1 MNMNEK
7 NKIENCRIE
16 PKLKL
21 INMDSVEVEQVEWL
35 LYPFIPYGKVTIIQ
49 GDPGEGK
56 TTMVL
61 QIIAK
66 LTRGEPILPV
76 TDKTKT
82 KEKRSDEVDSENED
96 LDAED
101 NMQEQSSVSPVNV
114 IYQTAEDGLGDTIKP
129 RLLAAGAD
137 CSKVLVIDD
146 SDQPLTMADGQE
158 VEVTLFE
165 QVKECV
171 TARQAAEHYGIK
183 VKRNGMAC
191 CPFHKD
197 RHPSMKADKI
207 YHCFACG
214 VGGDAIDFTARLF
227 GISQYEAAKKLIEDF
242 GLDIKV
248 EDRNKYKRTHQSRN
262 ILISKKPKVVMIREK
277 LEQWL
282 KHATDVL
289 IRYLKWIQFWKEIYK
304 PEPEEEWHELF
315 TEALANERK
324 INDYLDVLMFGT
336 GEEIVEFFKIKRRE
350 VEKIE
355 ERINE
360 YQREVL
366 DGIRRYCE

>member
-1 MNMNEK
+1 M
-7 NKIENCRIE
+7 
-16 PKLKL
+16 
-21 INMDSVEVEQVEWL
+21 
-35 LYPFIPYGKVTIIQ
+35 
-49 GDPGEGK
+49 
-56 TTMVL
+56 
-61 QIIAK
+61 
-66 LTRGEPILPV
+66 
-76 TDKTKT
+76 
-82 KEKRSDEVDSENED
+82 
-96 LDAED
+96 
-101 NMQEQSSVSPVNV
+101 
-114 IYQTAEDGLGDTIKP
+114 
-129 RLLAAGAD
+129 
-137 CSKVLVIDD
+137 
-146 SDQPLTMADGQE
+146 
-158 VEVTLFE
+158 TLFE

-197 RHPSMKADKI
+197 RHPSMKVDKI

-227 GISQYEAAKKLIEDF
+227 GISQYEAAKKLVEDF

-248 EDRNKYKRTHQSRN
+248 GNRSKYERTPRNRAILKRKQS
-262 ILISKKPKVVMIREK
+262 KVVMIREK

-289 IRYLKWIQFWKEIYK
+289 IRYLKWIQFWKEFYK

-336 GEEIVEFFKIKRRE
+336 GE
-350 VEKIE
+350 
-355 ERINE
+355 
-360 YQREVL
+360 
-366 DGIRRYCE
+366 

>member
-1 MNMNEK
+1 M
-7 NKIENCRIE
+7 
-16 PKLKL
+16 
-21 INMDSVEVEQVEWL
+21 
-35 LYPFIPYGKVTIIQ
+35 
-49 GDPGEGK
+49 
-56 TTMVL
+56 
-61 QIIAK
+61 
-66 LTRGEPILPV
+66 
-76 TDKTKT
+76 
-82 KEKRSDEVDSENED
+82 
-96 LDAED
+96 
-101 NMQEQSSVSPVNV
+101 
-114 IYQTAEDGLGDTIKP
+114 
-129 RLLAAGAD
+129 
-137 CSKVLVIDD
+137 
-146 SDQPLTMADGQE
+146 
-158 VEVTLFE
+158 TLFE

-227 GISQYEAAKKLIEDF
+227 GISQYEAAKKMIEDF
-242 GLDIKV
+242 GLDIKN

-262 ILISKKPKVVMIREK
+262 TLISKKPKVVMIREK

-289 IRYLKWIQFWKEIYK
+289 
-304 PEPEEEWHELF
+304 
-315 TEALANERK
+315 
-324 INDYLDVLMFGT
+324 MFGT
-336 GEEIVEFFKIKRRE
+336 GEEIVEFFKMKRRE

-366 DGIRRYCE
+366 DGIRRYCERGNAYNRRCQ

>member
-1 MNMNEK
+1 M
-7 NKIENCRIE
+7 
-16 PKLKL
+16 
-21 INMDSVEVEQVEWL
+21 
-35 LYPFIPYGKVTIIQ
+35 
-49 GDPGEGK
+49 
-56 TTMVL
+56 
-61 QIIAK
+61 
-66 LTRGEPILPV
+66 
-76 TDKTKT
+76 
-82 KEKRSDEVDSENED
+82 
-96 LDAED
+96 
-101 NMQEQSSVSPVNV
+101 
-114 IYQTAEDGLGDTIKP
+114 
-129 RLLAAGAD
+129 
-137 CSKVLVIDD
+137 
-146 SDQPLTMADGQE
+146 
-158 VEVTLFE
+158 TLFE
-165 QVKECV
+165 QVKGCV

-183 VKRNGMAC
+183 VKGNGMAC

-214 VGGDAIDFTARLF
+214 
-227 GISQYEAAKKLIEDF
+227 KLIEDF

-262 ILISKKPKVVMIREK
+262 TLISKKPKVVMIREK

-289 IRYLKWIQFWKEIYK
+289 IRYLKWIQFWKEFYR

-336 GEEIVEFFKIKRRE
+336 GEEIVEFFKMKRRE

-366 DGIRRYCE
+366 DGIRRYCERGDAYNRRCQ

>member
-1 MNMNEK
+1 M
-7 NKIENCRIE
+7 
-16 PKLKL
+16 
-21 INMDSVEVEQVEWL
+21 
-35 LYPFIPYGKVTIIQ
+35 
-49 GDPGEGK
+49 
-56 TTMVL
+56 
-61 QIIAK
+61 
-66 LTRGEPILPV
+66 
-76 TDKTKT
+76 
-82 KEKRSDEVDSENED
+82 
-96 LDAED
+96 
-101 NMQEQSSVSPVNV
+101 
-114 IYQTAEDGLGDTIKP
+114 
-129 RLLAAGAD
+129 
-137 CSKVLVIDD
+137 
-146 SDQPLTMADGQE
+146 
-158 VEVTLFE
+158 TLFE

-171 TARQAAEHYGIK
+171 TARQATEHYGIK

-242 GLDIKV
+242 GLDIKI

-262 ILISKKPKVVMIREK
+262 TLISKKPKVVMIREK

-304 PEPEEEWHELF
+304 PEPDEEWHELF

-324 INDYLDVLMFGT
+324 INDYLDVLM
-336 GEEIVEFFKIKRRE
+336 
-350 VEKIE
+350 
-355 ERINE
+355 
-360 YQREVL
+360 L
-366 DGIRRYCE
+366 

>member
-1 MNMNEK
+1 MN
-7 NKIENCRIE
+7 
-16 PKLKL
+16 
-21 INMDSVEVEQVEWL
+21 VFAV
-35 LYPFIPYGKVTIIQ
+35 
-49 GDPGEGK
+49 
-56 TTMVL
+56 
-61 QIIAK
+61 
-66 LTRGEPILPV
+66 
-76 TDKTKT
+76 
-82 KEKRSDEVDSENED
+82 
-96 LDAED
+96 
-101 NMQEQSSVSPVNV
+101 
-114 IYQTAEDGLGDTIKP
+114 
-129 RLLAAGAD
+129 
-137 CSKVLVIDD
+137 
-146 SDQPLTMADGQE
+146 
-158 VEVTLFE
+158 
-165 QVKECV
+165 VKENV
-171 TARQAAEHYGIK
+171 TARQVAMQYGIK
-183 VKRNGMAC
+183 INRSGLAC

-227 GISQYEAAKKLIEDF
+227 GISQYEAAKKLVEDF
-242 GLDIKV
+242 GLNIKV
-248 EDRNKYKRTHQSRN
+248 ENRSKYERTPRNRAILKQKQS
-262 ILISKKPKVVMIREK
+262 KVVMIREK

-289 IRYLKWIQFWKEIYK
+289 IRYLKWIQFWKEFYK

-336 GEEIVEFFKIKRRE
+336 GEEIVEFFKMKRRE

-366 DGIRRYCE
+366 DGIRRYCERGDAYNRRCQ